1 MSDEPEAPLPPDAL
15 EQWAGGVEDELR
27 RLAAEIERLT
37 ALTTKHGS
45 YLKLATKRA
54 NAMPGKDRS
63 LTLTPEEEALIQS
76 PLSAVF
82 AKALEGMRRLPL
94 MGGERHRPWADHRVD
109 DAAELDNCAVAGALD
124 DAAVMHAD
132 GRIDQ
137 VASERPQPGKDA
149 ILVGSSEARVAD
161 HVGHEDCR

>member
-94 MGGERHRPWADHRVD
+94 MGGERHRPWAVRDHRRRQEGLTSTMPSDVD
-109 DAAELDNCAVAGALD
+109 HAKHARIRGAS
-124 DAAVMHAD
+124 M
-132 GRIDQ
+132 RR
-137 VASERPQPGKDA
+137 SR
-149 ILVGSSEARVAD
+149 
-161 HVGHEDCR
+161 